1 LPLAISPGER
11 DVTLDFSLYQQDDTG
26 TPALYQAARQ
36 SSPINVMIQLGQQQG
51 QMFGVY
57 MKSVIPQ
64 VPEYDDTE
72 QRQQWQF
79 QACRAQGSIDDEIF
93 VAFG

>member
-1 LPLAISPGER
+1 
-11 DVTLDFSLYQQDDTG
+11 
-26 TPALYQAARQ
+26 
-36 SSPINVMIQLGQQQG
+36 
-51 QMFGVY
+51 

-64 VPEYDDTE
+64 VPEFDDSE

-79 QACRAQGSIDDEIF
+79 QACRAQGSVDDEIF